1 MEVNK
6 VCKYLLIIIKNP
18 IAIYGLLSTF
28 EQTEITTTAGHYI
41 IIILHWHD
49 INHIMLVLYTF

>member
-1 MEVNK
+1 MEANK

-41 IIILHWHD
+41 III
-49 INHIMLVLYTF
+49 